1 PRASWWHSVRYRS
14 IPYGTCYSCLAVTSI
29 NADDVR
35 IPRRAREA
43 LARHEEVVVL
53 NRERP
58 VYVLVNPE
66 DHARASGPARKGRPL
81 REALA
86 MLAGAPLP
94 DPDFGEDLEAIRD
107 AIGPMPE
114 DPWAPS

>member
-1 PRASWWHSVRYRS
+1 VTTIRAEE
-14 IPYGTCYSCLAVTSI
+14 
-29 NADDVR
+29 VR

-58 VYVLVNPE
+58 AYVIVNPE
-66 DHARASGPARKGRPL
+66 DLAASRLPLRRGRPL

-86 MLAGAPLP
+86 VLANAALP
-94 DPDFGEDLEAIRD
+94 DPAFADDMENVLDTVGSAPAE
-107 AIGPMPE
+107 
-114 DPWAPS
+114 PWARS